1 MIGYSRYSSACLC
14 LCLQLG
20 PLLLGSL
27 NNLVLVVDL
36 QDAGVLANGL
46 RPPVE
51 VRALM
56 LEPRDEIGRQGAV
69 LGQGK
74 QSNDE
79 WGCED
84 LVLVSSRLSAIDVL
98 SCLCKGELI
107 AAAEEGSCVLEKR
120 LDLLDDTSKSIVS
133 SLVDLVI
140 CLRSVDSRGDMRLD
154 LARVGISKEA
164 NPGSDQSPIAVRGRG
179 QKSVVG
185 IGVYEELGDDGGLGD
200 GLAIVDNG
208 GNEASRVDLQ
218 ILWGARSV
226 QVNDLLLERKAEF
239 L

>member
-1 MIGYSRYSSACLC
+1 
-14 LCLQLG
+14 
-20 PLLLGSL
+20 
-27 NNLVLVVDL
+27 
-36 QDAGVLANGL
+36 
-46 RPPVE
+46 
-51 VRALM
+51 
-56 LEPRDEIGRQGAV
+56 V

-79 WGCED
+79 WGCEG
-84 LVLVSSRLSAIDVL
+84 LVLVSSRLSATDIL

-120 LDLLDDTSKSIVS
+120 LDLLDNSSKSIVS
-133 SLVDLVI
+133 SLVDLIV
-140 CLRSVDSRGDMRLD
+140 CLRSVDSPSDMRLD
-154 LARVGISKEA
+154 LGRVGISKEA
-164 NPGSDQSPIAVRGRG
+164 DPRSDQSPIAVRGRG

-185 IGVYEELGDDGGLGD
+185 IGIYEELGDDGGLGD

-208 GNEASRVDLQ
+208 GNEASWVDLQ

-226 QVNDLLLERKAEF
+226 QVNDLLLEREAEF